1 MKNASKMHFFSKRR
15 IKIFISVIYIAI
27 RFYPIMRHIVLYSM
41 KFQHKILYL
50 GYYTSILVCSM
61 SFGRVYVTGTVGNC
75 KCELKRIFK
84 IKRKEIIKINKY
96 VIFNVSSR
104 GRFYFLYY
112 VSVAL
117 LRLYL
122 LVLV

>member
-1 MKNASKMHFFSKRR
+1 MFH
-15 IKIFISVIYIAI
+15 
-27 RFYPIMRHIVLYSM
+27 
-41 KFQHKILYL
+41 HKIMYL
-50 GYYTSILVCSM
+50 SYYLSIPVCSM
-61 SFGRVYVTGTVGNC
+61 SFGRIYVTGTVGNC
-75 KCELKRIFK
+75 KCELKRVSK
-84 IKRKEIIKINKY
+84 IKRKENIKINKY